1 MRKKMRKI
9 NNLRY
14 ILPVYLLLLLV
25 MFILPFYSAEGYL
38 ISKNTT
44 SHLGAQNTPNAWIM
58 NITFSLLGLACMVE
72 AWFHLKKLWFQKIL
86 LSIFGLALIFIAI
99 FQHAPIVEGIPYSE
113 LEDNLHSVF
122 ALAVGFSFT
131 VFAFSIGFFEK
142 RKIEKIF
149 AISVG
154 LIAPGLSL
162 LIFYVADYSG
172 LWQRMIFIITFA
184 WLIFLFEGL
193 RRLGEE

>member
-1 MRKKMRKI
+1 MRKRI
-9 NNLRY
+9 LHNLRY
-14 ILPVYLLLLLV
+14 ILPVYVLLLLV

-44 SHLGAQNTPNAWIM
+44 SHLGAQNTPNSWIM
-58 NITFSLLGLACMVE
+58 NITFSLLGLACIVE

-86 LSIFGLALIFIAI
+86 LSIFGLALILTAI
-99 FQHAPIVEGIPYSE
+99 FQHAPIVEGVPFGE

-122 ALAVGFSFT
+122 ASIIGFSFT
-131 VFAFSIGFFEK
+131 VFAFSIAFIEK
-142 RKIEKIF
+142 RKINKIF

-172 LWQRMIFIITFA
+172 LWQRLIFIITFA

-193 RRLGEE
+193 KRIGEKED